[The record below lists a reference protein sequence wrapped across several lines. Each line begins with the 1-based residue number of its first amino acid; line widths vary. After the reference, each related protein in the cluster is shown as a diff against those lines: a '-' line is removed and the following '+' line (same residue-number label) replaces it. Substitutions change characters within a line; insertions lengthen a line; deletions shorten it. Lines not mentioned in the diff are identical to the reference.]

1 MKTSDFMLP
10 MDNLK
15 RNWSG
20 IVIMILIIV
29 IFFLINN
36 TSSLEKKVIDAQ
48 IEAKEH
54 ETKAKFYLNIYKSSI
69 EKDNALKVKY
79 DSLLIE
85 KQTIKKQYYEKIKLV
100 DKYSV
105 YDMQS
110 YFDER
115 YKSN

>member
-1 MKTSDFMLP
+1 MRTSDFMFP
-10 MDNLK
+10 MDVVK
-15 RNWSG
+15 RNWSY
-20 IVIMILIIV
+20 IIIAILIII
-29 IFFLINN
+29 IFFLLNN
-36 TSSLEKKVIDAQ
+36 TSSLDEKVTDAK

-54 ETKAKFYLNIYKSSI
+54 EVKAQFYLNLYKQGI
-69 EKDNALKVKY
+69 LKDDSLKIKY

-100 DKYSV
+100 DKYSI